1 MRVGG
6 ARSQDWLNQRRF
18 AGAGSEVALA
28 MLVCAEV
35 AEHLLDVQ
43 SAAHPSGFSALFRSL
58 VDIW

>member
-18 AGAGSEVALA
+18 ARAGSEVALA
-28 MLVCAEV
+28 MFVCAEV

-43 SAAHPSGFSALFRSL
+43 SAAHP
-58 VDIW
+58 